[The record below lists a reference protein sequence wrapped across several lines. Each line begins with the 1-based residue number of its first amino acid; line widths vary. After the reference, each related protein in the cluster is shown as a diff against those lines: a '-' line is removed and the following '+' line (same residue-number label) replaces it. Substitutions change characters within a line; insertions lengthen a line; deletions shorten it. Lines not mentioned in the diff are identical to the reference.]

1 MELYPRASVLALALT
16 ATLLAGCK
24 KQDAQP
30 PAGTAD
36 SPTAAAEEQTSN
48 DPPAAESTSP
58 AATPAKA
65 FDIGHIP
72 VSDEPLRA
80 WPYLVLPAGY
90 ILDNQDELPK
100 HTKDLARVPIWTG
113 SELLWIEGKVFTDRI
128 LADEDKTFSKFELR
142 KGLQQSIQALGG
154 IRINESHLSEE
165 AEKSAEK
172 ALNEFKSEFSA
183 INDAY
188 RTFSDENADTYL
200 IRRADKAIWIVNHID
215 AINSKAGIMVVEGP
229 LPEPAK

>member
-1 MELYPRASVLALALT
+1 MELYPRASLLALT
-16 ATLLAGCK
+16 LTAILLAGCK

-30 PAGTAD
+30 PADTAD
-36 SPTAAAEEQTSN
+36 SPSTATEEQTSD

-113 SELLWIEGKVFTDRI
+113 SELLWIEGKVFTDRV

-154 IRINESHLSEE
+154 IRISETH
-165 AEKSAEK
+165 
-172 ALNEFKSEFSA
+172 F
-183 INDAY
+183 
-188 RTFSDENADTYL
+188 
-200 IRRADKAIWIVNHID
+200 
-215 AINSKAGIMVVEGP
+215 
-229 LPEPAK
+229 